1 MQKKASLALKV
12 LVICCEFLFMAWK
25 NASMLYIVLEKHDLD
40 YGVLIWGAKL
50 SKLSIEPEIEKV
62 KVMVNNQ

>member
-25 NASMLYIVLEKHDLD
+25 NASMYIVLEKHDLGC
-40 YGVLIWGAKL
+40 GVLIWGAKL
-50 SKLSIEPEIEKV
+50 SKLS
-62 KVMVNNQ
+62 NDN